1 MKNFSKIFAFAF
13 LIMLSGCE
21 MSSEID
27 KPSDPTLKI
36 TNILNTVDFD
46 GNMKQVEVQP
56 NFSNGKATNSNARK
70 GDGTVSINGH
80 MDWYPNDSENTWKKS
95 LNAINGD
102 ATSGKGQVTVKSN
115 FWGDVHGS
123 VMCAYAEGNEAVVA
137 MYITQAPDEMN
148 VWYNEGSIVWFRLT
162 DNGEGKNAPADQHY
176 NTIWYYPGNFETIEE
191 AQDFLMDYTC
201 EDLFWYGWGIPRD
214 IAEGNFQIK

>member
-1 MKNFSKIFAFAF
+1 MKNFSIILSCAF
-13 LIMLSGCE
+13 LLIISGCE
-21 MSSEID
+21 MSGEVD
-27 KPSDPTLKI
+27 NTSDPTMKI
-36 TNILNTVDFD
+36 TNILNTVDLD
-46 GNMKQVEVQP
+46 GNIKEFEVQP
-56 NFSNGKATNSNARK
+56 NSSTRKTTNNNARK

-102 ATSGKGQVTVKSN
+102 ATSGKGQVEVKSN

-123 VMCAYAEGNEAVVA
+123 VMCAYSEGNEAVVA
-137 MYITQAPDEMN
+137 MFITKAPDEMN

-162 DNGEGKNAPADQHY
+162 DNGEGNNAPADQHY
-176 NTIWYYPGNFETIEE
+176 NTIWYYAGNFETIEE

-201 EDLFWYGWGIPRD
+201 EDLFGYGWGTPRD